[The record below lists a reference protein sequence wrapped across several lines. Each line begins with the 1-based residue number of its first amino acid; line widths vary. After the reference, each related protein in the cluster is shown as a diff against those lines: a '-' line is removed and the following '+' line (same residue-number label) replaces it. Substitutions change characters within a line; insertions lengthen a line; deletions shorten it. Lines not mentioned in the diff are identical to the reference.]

1 MNSEIKKTFCEEL
14 KMSKIKKSIS
24 EVELAYCK
32 KYFKLHLIDKKTLL
46 KSVFFLLRRKL
57 KKLHF
62 ARIRFLLPRQAAAR
76 DHL

>member
-1 MNSEIKKTFCEEL
+1 
-14 KMSKIKKSIS
+14 MSKIKKSIS

-46 KSVFFLLRRKL
+46 KSFFFLLRRKL